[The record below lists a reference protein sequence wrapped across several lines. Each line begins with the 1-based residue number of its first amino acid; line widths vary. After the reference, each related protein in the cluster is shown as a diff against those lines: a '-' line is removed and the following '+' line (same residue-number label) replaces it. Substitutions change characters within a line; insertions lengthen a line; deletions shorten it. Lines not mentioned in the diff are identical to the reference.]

1 MMPVKLLL
9 TPELRTTLKQPL
21 GVLIRGSTAET
32 SKKLKEMV
40 AEERPLQIIAVGDI
54 VSKNLAKSGF
64 CPALLII
71 DNKSKRKKIRPTE
84 LPADQV
90 VHVKNPN
97 GTITEEAETA
107 IVDALNTGQHVKIVV
122 DGEEDLL
129 TLVAIANASNNSY
142 VIYGQPYEGIV
153 VVKVTA
159 SKKTEVARIL
169 ESMGRPSKA
178 K

>member
-1 MMPVKLLL
+1 MMPAKLLL

-32 SKKLKEMV
+32 IKKLKEMV
-40 AEERPLQIIAVGDI
+40 AEERPRHIIAVGDI

-84 LPADQV
+84 LNTDQV
-90 VHVKNPN
+90 VHVRNPN
-97 GTITEEAETA
+97 GTITDEAETA
-107 IVDALNTGQHVKIVV
+107 IVDALNTGQHVKIIV

-129 TLVAIANASNNSY
+129 TLVAIANASSNSY

-159 SKKTEVARIL
+159 SKKAEVARIL
-169 ESMGRPSKA
+169 ESMERPSKA